1 MERLRLELDS
11 RRRRIERRI
20 RRAERKVE
28 AAYYG
33 SDTSES
39 SGDEVDREKAAEDY
53 ARLALEKKRKL
64 QGGWRGGVRRGGL
77 RCCGCVC
84 CAAMI
89 VLAVLAHDCPMS
101 FW

>member
-64 QGGWRGGVRRGGL
+64 EGGWPCGGSAVAAVAAVLGSIGSHGGVAGHASA
-77 RCCGCVC
+77 GC
-84 CAAMI
+84 
-89 VLAVLAHDCPMS
+89 PG
-101 FW
+101 